1 MVTMD
6 DQQSERR
13 RFTRVSFD
21 AETELRQGDNSW
33 AVELVDISLHGLLV
47 KQPKDLSADMGAE
60 FKAVVQ
66 LAAGEVELELPVQL
80 ARIHP
85 PYLGLVC
92 RAVELESISHLR
104 RLIELNLGDPD
115 LLDRELEHL
124 VEDASGRD

>member
-1 MVTMD
+1 MD

-21 AETELRQGDNSW
+21 AKTELRQGDNSW
-33 AVELVDISLHGLLV
+33 TVELVDISLHGLLV
-47 KQPKDLSADMGAE
+47 KQPQDLCADMGAD
-60 FKAVVQ
+60 FKAVVY
-66 LAAGEVELELPVQL
+66 LAGGEIMLELPVKL

-92 RAVELESISHLR
+92 GAVELESISHLR

-124 VEDASGRD
+124 VEDASDKG